1 MTKGVGPSIGIDLG
15 MTYSCVGVWQHVDI
29 MGNDQ
34 ATMATAPRPP
44 TSPPPA
50 TPPGT
55 RFATIEYWRSCVI
68 EISLALIL
76 ARTTHGLLALNIY
89 CIEISVMSHLTFSV
103 ILT

>member
-34 ATMATAPRPP
+34 ATRATAPRPP
-44 TSPPPA
+44 TSPPSA

-55 RFATIEYWRSCVI
+55 RSQ
-68 EISLALIL
+68 
-76 ARTTHGLLALNIY
+76 
-89 CIEISVMSHLTFSV
+89 
-103 ILT
+103 

>member
-55 RFATIEYWRSCVI
+55 RSQ
-68 EISLALIL
+68 
-76 ARTTHGLLALNIY
+76 RTPPTPS
-89 CIEISVMSHLTFSV
+89 SVRAS
-103 ILT
+103 I